1 MKSSDIIKKLELIYK
16 PSMGKRTVLIDGKW
30 GIGKTYTYTKY
41 IEENKCQSVYISL
54 FNINSLEEIDKKII
68 LKNFFKDKSKYFENK
83 ILQKINPKSFLKKYF
98 GINIGEFSEI
108 LNMANIFEIL
118 DINNLNFSE
127 DTVICFDDLE
137 RLNKNIDIESV
148 LGKIE
153 QLHNKV
159 KIAIIC
165 NSEKL
170 SEENKKVFNEY
181 KEKVIDNNYVLDE
194 LDVEFIKDF
203 MKELNLRDGS
213 KETLIKYFLENGS
226 NNLRYLKKIKDSYIE
241 IKEICNQEEWFLNK
255 EKEIIEAIACLEA
268 ENCFQLYSNKN
279 LETLKKIEESFFK
292 LNPNREQKS
301 EAELKKEINF
311 LDEIYGDVRK
321 IVELLHLYSIK
332 NIDIKKELQKYFSN
346 EKIYK
351 EFYQLCN
358 LDFLKGEDEILD
370 SFNKLKNLFNKNF
383 ENLNDKDKYNGFIT
397 LNRYKKDLQLKN
409 SSLDLSLNKEKNKM
423 INYVKN
429 LLKENGIV
437 YWDFGSGVHL
447 DEFNFKEEKNI
458 LLNIEKEAK
467 KEAEKEIDEEIS
479 EIILN
484 KEFEK
489 IEKLRNRSVKIN
501 SYKAVKE
508 YFDILLSKSCPYEYW
523 EYYDDI
529 FYLLTEE
536 VKKQIIEA
544 INKNAENKDY
554 SIIRLRNRYLKRNL
568 KI

>member
-54 FNINSLEEIDKKII
+54 FNINSLEEIDKRII
-68 LKNFFKDKSKYFENK
+68 SKYFIKEENQC
-83 ILQKINPKSFLKKYF
+83 IEIGKKVMNF
-98 GINIGEFSEI
+98 ISNISKENIGI
-108 LNMANIFEIL
+108 GLNELIKFM
-118 DINNLNFSE
+118 DINTLEYKDN
-127 DTVICFDDLE
+127 TIICFDDLE

-159 KIAIIC
+159 KIAVIC

-194 LDVEFIKDF
+194 LNVEFIKDF

-213 KETLIKYFLENGS
+213 KETLIKYFLENGN
-226 NNLRYLKKIKDSYIE
+226 NNLRYLKKIKDCYIE
-241 IKEICNQEEWFLNK
+241 IKEVCNKKEWFLNK
-255 EKEIIEAIACLEA
+255 EMEIIEAIACLEA

-279 LETLKKIEESFFK
+279 LETLKRIEESLLY
-292 LNPNREQKS
+292 LNPNREKKS
-301 EAELKKEINF
+301 EEELKKEIDF
-311 LDEIYGDVRK
+311 LEEIHGNMRK
-321 IVELLHLYSIK
+321 IVELLKLYNIK
-332 NIDIKKELQKYFSN
+332 NIDIKRELEKYFSN